1 MPNNC
6 VGPTIPVTGCCQGCN
21 SQLQENCPCQACS
34 PVSVQCTAD
43 INNAVC
49 VPILAEQ
56 IYDCVTIEKEQC
68 SYLTGVTFNI
78 APATSATGTAITYS
92 TTAPICITG
101 VGITYDFIGLV
112 AGSTGVSG
120 TAREIAGVT
129 AITSIIV
136 DGTTQ
141 TLTPENVRVCEN
153 EPGTADTAQIG
164 LFNQATSTVTRTG
177 CCCNQVPGQTSS
189 RARVI
194 ERGLNFWVCGLN
206 VTISGVIGCDPFTAT
221 STISEGA
228 DIGGTTISNPIP
240 LAPATGFDADNT
252 NLGFDP
258 ITFCGR
264 VCMPISATNI
274 NLNENFDTCLQVD
287 CVNADTAVVAGT
299 VGAQTLTAD
308 VELTFAVTKQIVAT
322 LQQQMAVFTTPDA
335 VICTNSPI
343 TPCGNVTQQ

>member
-34 PVSVQCTAD
+34 PVSVQYTAD

-78 APATSATGTAITYS
+78 TPAKNTAGATITYS
-92 TTAPICITG
+92 NTAPICITG
-101 VGITYDFIGLV
+101 VGLTYDFIGLV
-112 AGSTGVSG
+112 AGSTGASG
-120 TAREIAGVT
+120 TTGITGVDPV
-129 AITSIIV
+129 TSIIV
-136 DGTTQ
+136 DGVTQ
-141 TLTPENVRVCEN
+141 TITPTNIRICEDK
-153 EPGTADTAQIG
+153 PGADRTHKVG
-164 LFNQATSTVTRTG
+164 LFNQASATISRKG
-177 CCCNQVPGQTSS
+177 CCCNPLPGQTSS

-194 ERGLNFWVCGLN
+194 ERGLTFWVCGLN
-206 VTISGVIGCDPFTAT
+206 LSISGVIGCDPFTAT
-221 STISEGA
+221 TSITPGVDMDNE
-228 DIGGTTISNPIP
+228 TMKNPIP
-240 LAPATGFDADNT
+240 LTDAPEGFEDHNR

-264 VCMPISATNI
+264 VCMPISEGNVK
-274 NLNENFDTCLQVD
+274 LNETFDTCLQAD
-287 CVNADTAVVAGT
+287 CVSTETNTVSGTAGS
-299 VGAQTLTAD
+299 QTLKAN
-308 VELTFAVTKQIVAT
+308 VELTFAVTKQIIAT

-335 VICTNSPI
+335 VICTSSPI